1 MTGSHEKFESELSE
15 LRGKLKT
22 DGEISSATSEQQNT
36 QERTQD
42 EQVCHVVATER
53 DKTEA
58 GSANKSTS
66 TLNQLNDILNEEL
79 NTFCERLSLV
89 QKTLNKEN
97 TKQLKNDQKASTS
110 ENITDQ
116 EDNEDSRLTRTQQT
130 DQVNEYREDSSSRIL
145 KETEELRGR
154 LSEVLTPFVSS
165 AAVESKYATWINPKH
180 LEFWDFLFK
189 AWDSLKNARKF
200 LIRTSKNP

>member
-22 DGEISSATSEQQNT
+22 DGEISSVSSEPQIA

-42 EQVCHVVATER
+42 EQTNTECHVVATER
-53 DKTEA
+53 DKKKS

-89 QKTLNKEN
+89 QKTLSKEN
-97 TKQLKNDQKASTS
+97 TEQLKNDRKASTS

-116 EDNEDSRLTRTQQT
+116 EDSEDSGLTTQQT
-130 DQVNEYREDSSSRIL
+130 YQVNEKREDSSSKIL

-165 AAVESKYATWINPKH
+165 AAVEGNYATWINPKH
-180 LEFWDFLFK
+180 LEFGVFC
-189 AWDSLKNARKF
+189 SRPG
-200 LIRTSKNP
+200 IP